1 MSKKDCMQFS
11 AIVTEVLKGGQ
22 FKVRLENGHEC
33 ICVTSGRI
41 KQNFIRIIKGDEV
54 TIELSP
60 YDLNLGRIVYR
71 GKKEN

>member
-1 MSKKDCMQFS
+1 MSKKDCIQLTG
-11 AIVTEVLKGGQ
+11 VVVDVLKGGQ
-22 FKVRLENGHEC
+22 FKVQLENGHEC

-60 YDLNLGRIVYR
+60 YDLKLGRIVYR

>member
-1 MSKKDCMQFS
+1 MSKKDCMQFQ
-11 AIVTEVLKGGQ
+11 AEVVDVLKGGQ
-22 FKVRLENGHEC
+22 FKVRLDNGHEC

-41 KQNFIRIIKGDEV
+41 KQNFIKILRGDKV

-71 GKKEN
+71 N